1 MFSEILIPIVV
12 SKSTKRAFF
21 FFFLS
26 VKGMP
31 FNCTAIHLHYK
42 IQYTCWKE
50 LMFYESMV
58 AAVIDA

>member
-21 FFFLS
+21 FFLS
-26 VKGMP
+26 MKGMP
-31 FNCTAIHLHYK
+31 FNCTAIHLHCK